1 MIRKFLTIA
10 FCLCSLALFSQSV
23 DELTREL
30 QQATTTKEKMLLNF
44 QLAEAYLKA
53 GDRDKAINFAKT
65 AHQSAVEQNNNGLA
79 ARSAF
84 FIGDVYER
92 LRNDTNAEVWYRT
105 CLNFAKNAGDSDL
118 IIQSVKK
125 RSKIATR
132 DGNYRRAYDINQ
144 EAFDYFSNKGTSISD
159 LEGKFETQKAAL
171 DRERRALTEEKNR
184 LEREINALTQE
195 RDQLSTDKS
204 QLETKQ
210 QELVQQ
216 KAKVEEQIS
225 EKELALVSVEEEK
238 RKVEE
243 LAVQKEAAL
252 KNLSREKL
260 IQEAALNEAKRE
272 RAEAELAAQQEKS
285 LREKEKAQSR
295 LYILGGGLGVLFFLL
310 LYISGR
316 RSKTK
321 LQRKNKLIELERE
334 RSDELLFNILPKSI
348 GEELKE
354 FGKARARKFDQVT
367 VLFTDFKNFTQI
379 SEQLSPEELVEEID
393 RCFKGFDFI
402 ISQYPDIEKIKTIGD
417 AYMCACGLN
426 ANASLPDNLIRA
438 ALEMQEFLQEQKAER
453 LRLGKPYFEARI
465 GMHTGPVVA
474 GVVGVNKFAYDIW
487 GDTVN
492 IAARMES
499 QCEEG
504 HINISETTYNLVR
517 YTFECTYRGKVEAK
531 NKGAIDMYYVER
543 EYSGAM
549 AYSS

>member
-1 MIRKFLTIA
+1 MIRYVLTIA
-10 FCLCSLALFSQSV
+10 FFLISWSLFGQTI

-30 QQATTTKEKMLLNF
+30 QQTTVAKEKMMLNF
-44 QLAEAYLKA
+44 QIAELHMQS
-53 GDRDKAINFAKT
+53 GSRDKAVDFGKT
-65 AHQSAVEQNNNGLA
+65 AHQIALEQKNNGFA

-84 FIGDVYER
+84 LIAEAYER
-92 LRNDTNAEVWYRT
+92 LRNDRNAEVWYKT
-105 CLNFAKNAGDSDL
+105 CLNFAKAAGDSDL
-118 IIQSVKK
+118 IIQSVEK
-125 RSKIATR
+125 RSKIATK
-132 DGNYRRAYDINQ
+132 DGNYRRAYEINQ
-144 EAFDYFSNKGTSISD
+144 EAFSYFSGKGTSISD
-159 LEGKFETQKAAL
+159 LEGRFEAQKSVI
-171 DRERRALTEEKNR
+171 DREKRALIEEKNR
-184 LEREINALTQE
+184 LEREINALSNE
-195 RDQLSTDKS
+195 RDQLSTDKT
-204 QLETKQ
+204 QLESRQ

-225 EKELALVSVEEEK
+225 QKELALVSVAEEK

-243 LAVQKEAAL
+243 IAVQKEAAL
-252 KNLSREKL
+252 KNLSKEKL

-272 RAEAELAAQQEKS
+272 AAEAELAMQREKI
-285 LREKEKAQSR
+285 LREQEKAQAR
-295 LYILGGGLGVLFFLL
+295 LSILGGGLGILFFLI

-316 RSKTK
+316 RSKAK
-321 LQRKNKLIELERE
+321 LQRKNKIIELERE
-334 RSDELLFNILPKSI
+334 RSDELLFNILPRNI

-379 SEQLSPEELVEEID
+379 SEMLSPEELVEEID

-426 ANASLPDNLIRA
+426 DSASTPDNILRA
-438 ALEMQEFLQEQKAER
+438 ALEIQEFLQEQKMER
-453 LRLGKPYFEARI
+453 MRLGKPYFEARI

-504 HINISETTYNLVR
+504 RINISETTYNLVR
-517 YTFECTYRGKVEAK
+517 YNFECTYRGKVEAK

-543 EYSGAM
+543 EYAGAM
-549 AYSS
+549 SYQ